1 VPDSVESLFDI
12 KERCCTVLFKLKG
25 GSYHVD
31 YTVTLKD
38 GGVKG
43 SQTKLVV
50 RDGVLG
56 L

>member
-1 VPDSVESLFDI
+1 VPDSVESLFNV
-12 KERCCTVLFKLKG
+12 KERGCTILFKLKG
-25 GSYHVD
+25 GSYHID

-43 SQTKLVV
+43 SKTKLVA